1 MLISFQKHYKTTFA
15 LAAATAVLTA
25 GLPCVVNAQNA
36 TPYPHKPV
44 NLIVPYG
51 AGGGTDALARALT
64 DRMAKKLGQPFI
76 IESKPG
82 AAGTLG
88 VTQIARAKPDGYSL
102 TLVPLSVFRQPYLTK
117 VQYDPLKD
125 LSYIATVMNYTYA
138 IAVPYNAPWKNIQ
151 ELVADAK
158 KSPDKYAY
166 AGSAQ
171 YSSNHLAMT
180 ELARAAQLQWTF
192 VPYKGDAEAIN
203 ALLGGHVDIISSTS
217 TILPFIESKKA
228 RVLAVAG
235 AERSPDFPGIPT
247 LKEAGFPVEM
257 ASPLGI
263 AGPAGLPQDIVDKLD
278 TTVREVMQDPG
289 FIQQVR
295 TLGIELN
302 YRDSKAYTAW
312 AAETY
317 AKEKTIISRLAGQ

>member
-1 MLISFQKHYKTTFA
+1 MPFTFRA
-15 LAAATAVLTA
+15 ARPIYLAAAATL
-25 GLPCVVNAQNA
+25 GLGLIASAAAQTGA
-36 TPYPHKPV
+36 PYPSKPIS
-44 NLIVPYG
+44 LIVPYG

-64 DRMAKKLGQPFI
+64 ERMGKKLGQPFI
-76 IESKPG
+76 VESKPG

-88 VTQIARAKPDGYSL
+88 VTQMVRTKPDGYSL

-138 IAVPYNAPWKNIQ
+138 IAVPYSAPWKNIQ

-158 KSPDKYAY
+158 KQPDKYSY

-203 ALLGGHVDIISSTS
+203 ALLGSHVDIISATS
-217 TILPFIESKKA
+217 TILPFVESKKV

-247 LKEAGFPVEM
+247 LKEAGYPVEM
-257 ASPLGI
+257 ASPQGI
-263 AGPAGLPQDIVDKLD
+263 AGPAGLPQDIVNKLD
-278 TTVREVMQDPG
+278 ATVREVMQDPD
-289 FIQQVR
+289 FIKQAR

-302 YRDSKAYTAW
+302 YRDHKAYTAW
-312 AAETY
+312 ASATY
-317 AKEKTIISRLAGQ
+317 AKEKTIIARLAGQ

>member
-1 MLISFQKHYKTTFA
+1 MPFTFRA
-15 LAAATAVLTA
+15 ARPIYLAAAATL
-25 GLPCVVNAQNA
+25 GLGLSASAAAQTGA
-36 TPYPHKPV
+36 PYPSKPIS
-44 NLIVPYG
+44 LIVPYG

-64 DRMAKKLGQPFI
+64 ERMGKKLGQPFI
-76 IESKPG
+76 VESKPG

-88 VTQIARAKPDGYSL
+88 VTQMVRTKPDGYSL

-138 IAVPYNAPWKNIQ
+138 IAVPYSAPWKNIQ

-158 KSPDKYAY
+158 KQPDKYSY

-203 ALLGGHVDIISSTS
+203 ALLGSHVDIISATS
-217 TILPFIESKKA
+217 TILPFVESKKV

-247 LKEAGFPVEM
+247 LKEAGYPVEM

-263 AGPAGLPQDIVDKLD
+263 AGPAGLPQDIVNKLD
-278 TTVREVMQDPG
+278 TTVREVMQDPE
-289 FIQQVR
+289 FIKQAR

-302 YRDSKAYTAW
+302 YRDHKAYTAW
-312 AAETY
+312 ASATY
-317 AKEKTIISRLAGQ
+317 AKEKTIIARLAGQ

>member
-1 MLISFQKHYKTTFA
+1 MPFTFRA
-15 LAAATAVLTA
+15 AAPLQQLAAAALGLGLIASAAAQTAA
-25 GLPCVVNAQNA
+25 
-36 TPYPHKPV
+36 PYPSKPIS
-44 NLIVPYG
+44 LIVPYG

-64 DRMAKKLGQPFI
+64 ERMGKKLGQPFI
-76 IESKPG
+76 VESKPG

-88 VTQIARAKPDGYSL
+88 VTQMVRTKPDGYSL
-102 TLVPLSVFRQPYLTK
+102 TLVPLSVFRQPYLAK

-158 KSPDKYAY
+158 QQPDKYSY

-203 ALLGGHVDIISSTS
+203 ALLGGHVDIISATS
-217 TILPFIESKKA
+217 TILPFIASKKA

-247 LKEAGFPVEM
+247 LKEAGYPVEM

-263 AGPAGLPQDIVDKLD
+263 AGPAGLPKDIVDKLD
-278 TTVREVMQDPG
+278 STVREVMQDPD
-289 FIQQVR
+289 FIQQAR

-312 AAETY
+312 ASTTY
-317 AKEKTIISRLAGQ
+317 AKEKTIIARLAGQ

>member
-1 MLISFQKHYKTTFA
+1 MPFTFRA
-15 LAAATAVLTA
+15 ARPMHLAAAATLGLGLIASAAAQTAA
-25 GLPCVVNAQNA
+25 
-36 TPYPHKPV
+36 PYPSKPIS
-44 NLIVPYG
+44 LIVPYG

-64 DRMAKKLGQPFI
+64 ERMGKKLGQPFI
-76 IESKPG
+76 VESKPG

-88 VTQIARAKPDGYSL
+88 VTQMVRTKPDGYSL

-138 IAVPYNAPWKNIQ
+138 IAVPYNAPWKSIQ

-158 KSPDKYAY
+158 KQPDKYSY

-203 ALLGGHVDIISSTS
+203 ALLGSHVDIISATS
-217 TILPFIESKKA
+217 TILPFVESKKV

-235 AERSPDFPGIPT
+235 ADRSPDFPGIPT
-247 LKEAGFPVEM
+247 LKEAGYPVEM

-263 AGPAGLPQDIVDKLD
+263 AGPANLPQDIVNKLD
-278 TTVREVMQDPG
+278 NTVREVMQDPD
-289 FIQQVR
+289 FIQQAR

-302 YRDSKAYTAW
+302 YRDHKAYTAW
-312 AAETY
+312 ASATY
-317 AKEKTIISRLAGQ
+317 AKEKTIITRLAGQ

>member
-1 MLISFQKHYKTTFA
+1 MPFTFRA
-15 LAAATAVLTA
+15 LLPVRLAAAAALGLGLTA
-25 GLPCVVNAQNA
+25 STAAQTA
-36 TPYPHKPV
+36 SPYPSKPIS
-44 NLIVPYG
+44 LIVPYG
-51 AGGGTDALARALT
+51 AGGSTDALARALT
-64 DRMAKKLGQPFI
+64 DRMGKKLGQPFI
-76 IESKPG
+76 VESKPG

-88 VTQIARAKPDGYSL
+88 VTQMVRTRPDGYSL

-138 IAVPYNAPWKNIQ
+138 IAVPYSAPWKSIQ
-151 ELVADAK
+151 ELVADAR
-158 KSPDKYAY
+158 KSPDKYSY

-203 ALLGGHVDIISSTS
+203 ALLGGHVDIISATS
-217 TILPFIESKKA
+217 TILPFVESKKA

-235 AERSPDFPGIPT
+235 AERSPDFPGVPT
-247 LKEAGFPVEM
+247 LKEACYPVEM

-263 AGPAGLPQDIVDKLD
+263 AGPAGLPRDIVDKLD
-278 TTVREVMQDPG
+278 STVREVMQDPD
-289 FIQQVR
+289 FIQQAR
-295 TLGIELN
+295 MLGVELN
-302 YRDSKAYTAW
+302 YRGSKAYTAW
-312 AAETY
+312 AADTY
-317 AKEKTIISRLAGQ
+317 AKEKTIITRLAGQ